1 MITDG
6 IAAGWFSVASARL
19 TPYALLDL
27 GMGISAWYREDGD
40 LSENELAWQYAD
52 FAMHLVGAA

>member
-1 MITDG
+1 VT
-6 IAAGWFSVASARL
+6 SC
-19 TPYALLDL
+19 ALLDL